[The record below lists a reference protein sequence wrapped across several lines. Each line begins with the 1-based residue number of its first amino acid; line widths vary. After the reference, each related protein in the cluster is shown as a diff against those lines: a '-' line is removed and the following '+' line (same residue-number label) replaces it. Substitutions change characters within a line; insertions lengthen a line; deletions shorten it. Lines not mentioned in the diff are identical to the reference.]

1 MMIYMD
7 LPVNIVMIMMID
19 DDLHGFAC
27 KHSDDYDELWRFTLI
42 YLYSFAC
49 CICNMLHSYV
59 KLAQGHGNINNG
71 IYIYIHI

>member
-27 KHSDDYDELWRFTLI
+27 KHSDDYDDWWWFTW
-42 YLYSFAC
+42 
-49 CICNMLHSYV
+49 ICL
-59 KLAQGHGNINNG
+59 
-71 IYIYIHI
+71 